1 MIYLELLAVA
11 AVAVYIVDPRLS
23 GFTNSWRAA
32 LARILHVRELR
43 PLKPFDCPKCMAW
56 WSCVVYALATH
67 RLTLWTVLA
76 CAGLSLLSNPI
87 GELLLF
93 VREGLTQLFASLT
106 RRLP

>member
-56 WSCVVYALATH
+56 WSCVVYALAGTSGASAVNVPSFTYLIDTASS
-67 RLTLWTVLA
+67 RAILSAPGVVTVP
-76 CAGLSLLSNPI
+76 SMRN
-87 GELLLF
+87 
-93 VREGLTQLFASLT
+93 V
-106 RRLP
+106 